1 MILASLVV
9 EREPLKW
16 ADLPNVLKFWVQDVG
31 AFALA
36 ALLLIFL
43 FRLVRRFAGTP
54 GPAAEQRGKG
64 WQDRLFLLAAI
75 LGVIL
80 YAAGG
85 AMAMNAGQ
93 VEILNRTVRGLPPTF
108 NLTHQQR
115 WASWLLFSGGAVCLG
130 ALLLPFFLDAPRWRW
145 RRVWALARLSFKEAI
160 RRKILWVFASL
171 TLLFLFYAW
180 FQDTKPEYQVR
191 NYVTT
196 VYWVMTPLLLVTAS
210 FVAAFGLPADIRQQT
225 IHTIVTKPVER
236 FEIILGRFLGY
247 TGLLSLVLIAMT
259 AFSLLY
265 LMREIDPE
273 ARRESVH
280 ARVPLYADLLF
291 FPGTKQERGES
302 VGDEFTY
309 RGYIMGGISSPQ
321 RAVWHFHEVPAAL
334 AQRTDVP
341 CEFSF
346 AIFRTHK
353 GEEARGVLCTFT
365 FVTWR
370 FDPARENERQ
380 LAKED
385 PRAQAEKYG
394 IYQVRSLDITNFHTM
409 SIPVPGEL
417 FKNALQPDPERLAQY
432 REAGRPTPP
441 PLQVT
446 VKCDSNK
453 QLIGAA
459 RHDLYLLEGDRPFA
473 LNFFKGAVGLWFRLC
488 VVVGL
493 AVALSTYLNGIISWL
508 TTWFLYLGGVFLPF
522 VQEVA
527 AGVNFG
533 GGPIQSLLHLGKG
546 LTPSSAPQDTPAARL
561 GQGVDTVFRVFLSR
575 FMKLF
580 PDVSAFDLKDHVA
593 QGFDISV
600 AQLLVDVLQMSVYLA
615 PFALLAYYLLRSREV
630 ANPT

>member
-1 MILASLVV
+1 MLFALII

-16 ADLPNVLKFWVQDVG
+16 ADLPNLFRFWVQDIG

-36 ALLLIFL
+36 ALVIIYL
-43 FRLVRRFAGTP
+43 FRLVRRFSGTP

-64 WQDRLFLLAAI
+64 WQDRLFLAALVIGLICYGVGTALA
-75 LGVIL
+75 
-80 YAAGG
+80 
-85 AMAMNAGQ
+85 
-93 VEILNRTVRGLPPTF
+93 VRGGDIQVVAPTSRGLAPTF
-108 NLTHQQR
+108 NLNRTQQAAG
-115 WASWLLFSGGAVCLG
+115 WAMFAGGTVCLL
-130 ALLLPFFLDAPRWRW
+130 AIVLPFLLDAPRWRW
-145 RRVWALARLSFKEAI
+145 RRIWALSRLSFKEAI
-160 RRKILWVFASL
+160 RRKVLWVFASL

-247 TGLLSLVLIAMT
+247 AGLMSLVLIAMT
-259 AFSLLY
+259 GFSLLY
-265 LMREIDPE
+265 LLREIDPE
-273 ARRESVH
+273 AKRESVH
-280 ARVPLYADLLF
+280 ARVPLYADVLF
-291 FPGTKQERGES
+291 FPGTKGERGES
-302 VGDEFTY
+302 VGDEFEY
-309 RGYIMGGISSPQ
+309 RGYILGGINSKQ
-321 RAVWHFHEVPAAL
+321 RAIWHFRDLPAAL

-346 AIFRTHK
+346 SIFRTHK
-353 GEEARGVLCTFT
+353 GEEGRGVLCTFT

-370 FDPARENERQ
+370 FDPAKETARQ
-380 LAKED
+380 ASQED
-385 PRAQAEKYG
+385 PRTQAEKYG

-409 SIPVPGEL
+409 SIPIPGEL
-417 FKNALQPDPERLAQY
+417 FKNALTPDPERLQQY
-432 REAGRPTPP
+432 KDTGRPMPP
-441 PLQVT
+441 ALQIT

-473 LNFFKGAVGLWFRLC
+473 LNFFKGALGLWFRLC
-488 VVVGL
+488 LVI
-493 AVALSTYLNGIISWL
+493 AVAVGLSTYLNGIISWL

-522 VQEVA
+522 VHEVA

-533 GGPIQSLLHLGKG
+533 GGPMKSLLFLGKG
-546 LTPSSAPQDTPAARL
+546 LSPATPQDTPTARL
-561 GQGVDTVFRVFLSR
+561 GEGVDAVFRVFLSR

-580 PDVSAFDLKDHVA
+580 PDIARFDLKDYVA
-593 QGFDISV
+593 QGFDISGG
-600 AQLLVDVLQMSVYLA
+600 QLLVDLVQMSVYLI